1 MGKNIENYASR
12 QFPINLIRTH
22 KKSLVKTNIKRNLQ
36 QYSTLPLNHYLHAQ
50 VHPPWGRMSP
60 RIYFVA
66 ASI

>member
-50 VHPPWGRMSP
+50 VYPSLGKDEP
-60 RIYFVA
+60 
-66 ASI
+66 